1 MIFITLGSQKF
12 QFNRLLIEIDKLIDR
27 GCIKEEV
34 FAQIGYSDYCPKNF
48 KFKKFL
54 DRNEFSQLIDSS
66 DILITHGGTGAI
78 INGVKKNKKVIAAP
92 RLKKFGEHVDDHQ
105 IEIVKQFSELNLI
118 SYVESMKDFE
128 KRLNKIRGEK
138 FNPYVSNTDIIIESI
153 NKFINN

>member
-12 QFNRLLIEIDKLIDR
+12 QFNRLLIEIDELIDR

-34 FAQIGYSDYCPKNF
+34 FAQIGYSDYYPKRF

-54 DRNEFSQLIDSS
+54 DRSEFSHLIESS

-92 RLKKFGEHVDDHQ
+92 RLKQFGEHVDDHQ
-105 IEIVKQFSELNLI
+105 IEIVKQFTELNLI
-118 SYVESMKDFE
+118 SYVESMKDLE

-138 FNPYVSNTDIIIESI
+138 FNSYVSNTDTIIESI

>member
-12 QFNRLLIEIDKLIDR
+12 QFNRLLIEIDELIDR

-34 FAQIGYSDYCPKNF
+34 FAQIGYSDYYPKRF

-54 DRNEFSQLIDSS
+54 DRSEFSHLIESS

-92 RLKKFGEHVDDHQ
+92 RLKQFGEHVDDHQ
-105 IEIVKQFSELNLI
+105 IEIVKQFTELNLI
-118 SYVESMKDFE
+118 SHVESMKDLE

-138 FNPYVSNTDIIIESI
+138 FNSYVSNTDTIIESI
-153 NKFINN
+153 NTFINN